1 MMAKTKEY
9 GTDLVFDNSLKF
21 RPISKIGQCEFE
33 FDIVDA
39 QFLTNASAS
48 GGVV

>member
-1 MMAKTKEY
+1 MAKTNEY
-9 GTDLVFDNSLKF
+9 GADLVFDNSLKL
-21 RPISKIGQCEFE
+21 RPISKVGQCEFE

-39 QFLTNASAS
+39 KFLTKASAS